1 MQDGCSFQEED
12 ADSWL
17 LVGLPN
23 IVEMPPLQADMEL
36 LRSAYVH
43 ANHNLAT
50 PLDHYS
56 VPLTLAL
63 TLALTPA
70 LTMAVAVAVAPALDR
85 AADIVPDPTADL
97 AGLAMESLVKPSEDT
112 D

>member
-23 IVEMPPLQADMEL
+23 IVEIPLLQADMEL

-43 ANHNLAT
+43 ANHNLAM

-63 TLALTPA
+63 TLA

-85 AADIVPDPTADL
+85 AADIVPDPTAGL
-97 AGLAMESLVKPSEDT
+97 AGPAMENLVKPSEDT